1 MNYVS
6 KKNPYKFTIGFD
18 SKNENHI
25 KVAAILNEV
34 GKGMT
39 QLIVD
44 AILEHVSGKKSNET
58 SALSVIELRQLLKQ
72 LVSEEVKQASKT
84 LQIME
89 KERMEISISE
99 DDNMLELE
107 DSAVENILNTLD
119 AFRSIDG

>member
-1 MNYVS
+1 
-6 KKNPYKFTIGFD
+6 
-18 SKNENHI
+18 
-25 KVAAILNEV
+25 
-34 GKGMT
+34 MT

-58 SALSVIELRQLLKQ
+58 SALSVIELRQLIKQ